1 MHLEEESSYT
11 DATNGI
17 FDARTTLSD
26 EVGGEFEELLDGDN
40 DRKCFLKSLSKIF
53 ALLLNT
59 KVGTAD
65 KIKKNIRI
73 ALETT
78 IKIWSR

>member
-11 DATNGI
+11 DAPNGI

-78 IKIWSR
+78 IKIWSG